1 MFRTSKR
8 RLFAL
13 LVLLSSFCF
22 LIAFLASSGRDAASA
37 RPHHTP
43 VVKGETLRDS
53 DADKNRAVSIVAS
66 RVAQLQAQLDV
77 LLAARRQVA
86 KSAEA
91 ANAAGIQA
99 TVQAPPQSSPQ
110 LPPQQLPSP
119 SRQLI
124 PVIVFAC
131 CRANYLRQTLQ
142 KLSSLLPPAFRIIVS
157 QDGSDASVAQ
167 LLQQEFPSITRL
179 QHSTDGQSNYEK
191 IARHYG
197 WALRQVFDAPQ
208 PPPYAL
214 LLEDDMDIAPDFFQ
228 CARMPASL
236 RPRSQRV
243 PQVLRRHVQVG
254 VHGFDGVCGF
264 GMERQRVCGCAQP
277 LLLYSVVPCVLRAG
291 THAFN
296 PQVE

>member
-13 LVLLSSFCF
+13 LVLLSFCF
-22 LIAFLASSGRDAASA
+22 VIAFLASSGRDAASA

-43 VVKGETLRDS
+43 FVKGETLRDS
-53 DADKNRAVSIVAS
+53 DTDKNRAVSIVAS

-77 LLAARRQVA
+77 LLAAHRQVV

-91 ANAAGIQA
+91 TNAAGIQA
-99 TVQAPPQSSPQ
+99 TVQAPPHSSPP

-124 PVIVFAC
+124 PVLVFAC

-208 PPPYAL
+208 SPPYAL

-228 CARMPASL
+228 CARMPAFL
-236 RPRSQRV
+236 HPRSQRV
-243 PQVLRRHVQVG
+243 PQVLRRHVQVS
-254 VHGFDGVCGF
+254 VHGCNGVCGF

-277 LLLYSVVPCVLRAG
+277 LLLYYVVPFSLSG
-291 THAFN
+291 THALN
-296 PQVE
+296 QQVE

>member
-13 LVLLSSFCF
+13 LVLLSSCF
-22 LIAFLASSGRDAASA
+22 VIAFLASSGRDPASA

-43 VVKGETLRDS
+43 FVKGETLRDS
-53 DADKNRAVSIVAS
+53 DADKHRAVSIVSS

-77 LLAARRQVA
+77 LLAAHRQA
-86 KSAEA
+86 AEE

-99 TVQAPPQSSPQ
+99 TVQAPPQSSPP

-124 PVIVFAC
+124 PVLVFAC

-167 LLQQEFPSITRL
+167 LLQQEFPTVTRL
-179 QHSTDGQSNYEK
+179 QHSIDGQSNYEK

-243 PQVLRRHVQVG
+243 PQVLRRHVQAS
-254 VHGFDGVCGF
+254 VHGFNGVCGF

-277 LLLYSVVPCVLRAG
+277 LLLYYVVPCVLRAG
-291 THAFN
+291 AHAFN
-296 PQVE
+296 QQVE